1 MIRFRLEIRCLST
14 PSQRC
19 NPDHVDEEPLV
30 LSLSLLP
37 GTCLVCMSLLYTFT
51 AAFASKE
58 SLTNRKSETKYDE
71 IDDQKRGCE

>member
-37 GTCLVCMSLLYTFT
+37 GTCLVEQTHFHGR
-51 AAFASKE
+51 FRFEE
-58 SLTNRKSETKYDE
+58 SLANRKSETKYDE
-71 IDDQKRGCE
+71 TDDQTRGCE